1 MAKVSVIGAG
11 NVGASC
17 VEAMLHLNF
26 CSEIVLLDIKEG
38 ISEGKAMDMMQ
49 AAKQYGTNTKIT
61 GVTNDYSKTAD
72 SDIVIITSGIPRKP
86 GMTREELIDCCR
98 CYRERS

>member
-72 SDIVIITSGIPRKP
+72 SDVLKNFSITSEFLPFTL
-86 GMTREELIDCCR
+86 MSNLLSCL
-98 CYRERS
+98 

>member
-38 ISEGKAMDMMQ
+38 ISEGKAMDMMLSIL
-49 AAKQYGTNTKIT
+49 YRIE
-61 GVTNDYSKTAD
+61 
-72 SDIVIITSGIPRKP
+72 TSTPKASFLTLR
-86 GMTREELIDCCR
+86 
-98 CYRERS
+98 